1 MQVRRGGRLSAVRVL
16 VPVLFPV
23 PISVL
28 VCVLACAACAAD
40 EGDRE
45 GSAG

>member
-1 MQVRRGGRLSAVRVL
+1 MQVPRGGRLSAVRVL

>member
-1 MQVRRGGRLSAVRVL
+1 MQVPRGGRLSAVRVL
-16 VPVLFPV
+16 VPVL
-23 PISVL
+23 ISVL

>member
-1 MQVRRGGRLSAVRVL
+1 MQVPRGGRLSAVRVL
-16 VPVLFPV
+16 VPV

-40 EGDRE
+40 ESDRE
-45 GSAG
+45 GSAS